1 MVYFSIL
8 RIPMATGQNMAF
20 YKEKALSVGGFPEE
34 FRIAEDIEIA
44 RRLMRIGKIIFR
56 QDFYVWASGR
66 RGHEGFGR
74 LIQRIFKAFFYYFV
88 FRKADKVGFPD
99 VR

>member
-1 MVYFSIL
+1 
-8 RIPMATGQNMAF
+8 MAF

-34 FRIAEDIEIA
+34 FKIAEDIEIA
-44 RRLMRIGKIIFR
+44 RRLMKIGTIVFR

-66 RGHEGFGR
+66 RGYEGFGR
-74 LIQRIFKAFFYYFV
+74 LLERISKAFLYYFI
-88 FRKADKVGFPD
+88 FRRADKIGFPD